1 MSRTSF
7 RALQLT
13 VTTLFFLLASLPAL
27 ADSQVRIVRLSYI
40 EGSVQIDRGTGQYEK
55 AMMNLPISQGTKLRT
70 AGGRAEVEFEDG
82 STIRIT
88 PESTIEFPQLSLRDS
103 GGKVSTVDIK
113 KGTAYVDY
121 SNSKNDEFSVVF
133 GHEKVVLSRSARLR
147 VGIDDTDAAVAV
159 FKGDVQIENPSG
171 TFAVKKNQTA
181 NFDSSDNDR
190 YKLAKNIDEEPFD
203 AWDKQQSD
211 FHVRYA
217 SNSYNSYSPYA
228 YGTSDLSYYGNFFNE
243 PGYGMMW
250 QPYFAGAGWDPF
262 MNGAWAFS
270 PGAGFGWVSAYPWGW
285 TPYHYGTWVF
295 LPGNGWAWRPGG
307 AWTTW
312 YSRPQLLNAPQNF
325 AVPQAPTAGRTTVVV
340 NRGPM
345 STFAN
350 QSGSKLVIRNNSAG
364 LGVRRGEINNLGKV
378 SQQVQTRGTVTE
390 HVHAA
395 PITRSAAPGWAGPEP
410 GGARGSYSTG
420 SRPMSQGATRPAGPG
435 PAASAP
441 APRSSA
447 PATSPGG
454 GNRQR

>member
-13 VTTLFFLLASLPAL
+13 VSTLFFLLAALPAL

-40 EGSVQIDRGTGQYEK
+40 EGNVQIDRGTGQYEK
-55 AMMNLPISQGTKLRT
+55 AMMNLPIAQGTKLRT
-70 AGGRAEVEFEDG
+70 AGGRAEIEFEDG

-88 PESTIEFPQLSLRDS
+88 PESAIEFPQLSLRDS
-103 GGKVSTVDIK
+103 GGKVSTVEVK

-121 SNSKNDEFSVVF
+121 SNSKNEEFSVVF
-133 GHEKVVLSRSARLR
+133 GQEKVVLSRSAHLR
-147 VGIDDTDAAVAV
+147 VGIDDSGAAVAV
-159 FKGDVQIENPSG
+159 FKGDVQIEAPSG

-181 NFDSSDNDR
+181 NFDFSDNDR
-190 YKLAKNIDEEPFD
+190 YKLAKNIDQEPFD

-217 SNSYNSYSPYA
+217 SNSYNSYSPYT
-228 YGTSDLSYYGNFFNE
+228 YGTSDLNYYGNFFNA
-243 PGYGMMW
+243 PGYGTMW

-270 PGAGFGWVSAYPWGW
+270 SGWGFGWVSAYPWGW

-312 YSRPQLLNAPQNF
+312 YAQPRLLNAPQNF
-325 AVPQAPTAGRTTVVV
+325 AVPQAPSSGRTTVVV

-350 QSGSKLVIRNNSAG
+350 QSGSKMVIRNNSAG

-378 SQQVQTRGTVTE
+378 SQQVQARGTVTE
-390 HVHAA
+390 NVHTA
-395 PITRSAAPGWAGPEP
+395 PIAQRPSFGFGEMDHGSSPRASGTA
-410 GGARGSYSTG
+410 ARGH
-420 SRPMSQGATRPAGPG
+420 
-435 PAASAP
+435 SAP
-441 APRSSA
+441 APAPIPMSSSA
-447 PATSPGG
+447 PPPSGG
-454 GNRQR
+454 SGRHK